1 MIHSIYL
8 SVKIVRYTL
17 KNNHEK
23 TNLSSNLSF
32 ISTGIYAQMKDLVQY
47 VNTLQGTDSHL
58 D

>member
-32 ISTGIYAQMKDLVQY
+32 YFDRNICPNERLGAIRQY
-47 VNTLQGTDSHL
+47 VAGY
-58 D
+58 